1 MALEIANDACVDS
14 LIAVWRRVVNRV
26 YHFYQLS
33 ATSYFTY
40 LNLNGQV
47 YVILITSIKTTL
59 F

>member
-33 ATSYFTY
+33 ATAYFIY
-40 LNLNGQV
+40 LHLNGHV
-47 YVILITSIKTTL
+47 HVILTTNTII